1 MMETIRIRQQGY
13 AFRQPHKEFFKRY
26 LPLEPSCRTLQ
37 QLVDFLSNM
46 LNVHDESWQ
55 VGTTKL
61 FIKRLMS
68 EKLDRLLW
76 VRYAS
81 SSRRIQRAWGRMRR
95 SLAATNIQKIARKF
109 LAVKKFKK
117 IVQSTL
123 KIQAVVRGRK
133 YAKLHQKK
141 LRSAR
146 FESKAKPIQALLR
159 SIY

>member
-61 FIKRLMS
+61 FIKKLMS

-76 VRYAS
+76 VRCS
-81 SSRRIQRAWGRMRR
+81 SSARRIQKAWRNLKKRV
-95 SLAATNIQKIARKF
+95 AATTIQKIARKF
-109 LAVKKFKK
+109 VAVKKFRRAVK
-117 IVQSTL
+117 SL
-123 KIQAVVRGRK
+123 RKIQCVVRGRK
-133 YAKLHQKK
+133 HYKSHQKK
-141 LRSAR
+141 LR
-146 FESKAKPIQALLR
+146 
-159 SIY
+159 

>member
-37 QLVDFLSNM
+37 QLVDILSNR

-61 FIKRLMS
+61 FIKRVMS
-68 EKLDRLLW
+68 EKLDRLLL
-76 VRYAS
+76 VRYTS
-81 SSRRIQRAWGRMRR
+81 CSRRIQRAWKKLRR
-95 SLAATNIQKIARKF
+95 NLAATAIQKVARKF
-109 LAVKKFKK
+109 IEVRKFKK
-117 IVQSTL
+117 IVKSTL

-141 LRSAR
+141 LR
-146 FESKAKPIQALLR
+146 
-159 SIY
+159 

>member
-61 FIKRLMS
+61 FIKKAMS

-76 VRYAS
+76 VRCS
-81 SSRRIQRAWGRMRR
+81 SSARRIQKAWRNLKERV
-95 SLAATNIQKIARKF
+95 AATTIQKIARKF
-109 LAVKKFKK
+109 VAVKKFRRAVK
-117 IVQSTL
+117 SL
-123 KIQAVVRGRK
+123 NKIQCVVRGRK
-133 YAKLHQKK
+133 HYKSHQKK
-141 LRSAR
+141 LR
-146 FESKAKPIQALLR
+146 
-159 SIY
+159 

>member
-37 QLVDFLSNM
+37 QLVDILSNR
-46 LNVHDESWQ
+46 LNVHGESWQ

-61 FIKRLMS
+61 FIKRVMS
-68 EKLDRLLW
+68 EKLDRLLL
-76 VRYAS
+76 VRYTS
-81 SSRRIQRAWGRMRR
+81 SSRRIQRAWKKLRR
-95 SLAATNIQKIARKF
+95 NLAATAIQKVARKF
-109 LAVKKFKK
+109 IEVRKFKK
-117 IVQSTL
+117 IVKSTL

-141 LRSAR
+141 LR
-146 FESKAKPIQALLR
+146 
-159 SIY
+159 

>member
-37 QLVDFLSNM
+37 QLVDILSTR

-61 FIKRLMS
+61 FIKRVMS
-68 EKLDRLLW
+68 EKLDRLLM
-76 VRYAS
+76 VRYTA
-81 SSRRIQRAWGRMRR
+81 SSRRIQRAWKTLRR
-95 SLAATNIQKIARKF
+95 NLAATAIQKVARKF
-109 LAVKKFKK
+109 VAARKFKK
-117 IVQSTL
+117 IVKSAL

-133 YAKLHQKK
+133 HAKLHQKK
-141 LRSAR
+141 LR
-146 FESKAKPIQALLR
+146 
-159 SIY
+159 

>member
-37 QLVDFLSNM
+37 QLVDILSNR

-61 FIKRLMS
+61 FIKRVMS
-68 EKLDRLLW
+68 EKLDRLLL
-76 VRYAS
+76 VRYTS
-81 SSRRIQRAWGRMRR
+81 SSRRIQRAWKKLRR
-95 SLAATNIQKIARKF
+95 NLAATAIQKVARKF
-109 LAVKKFKK
+109 IEVRKFKK
-117 IVQSTL
+117 IVKSTL

-141 LRSAR
+141 LR
-146 FESKAKPIQALLR
+146 
-159 SIY
+159 

>member
-37 QLVDFLSNM
+37 QLVDILSTR

-61 FIKRLMS
+61 FIKRVMS
-68 EKLDRLLW
+68 EKLDRLLL
-76 VRYAS
+76 VRYTS
-81 SSRRIQRAWGRMRR
+81 SSRRIQRAWKKLRR
-95 SLAATNIQKIARKF
+95 NLAATAIQKVARKF
-109 LAVKKFKK
+109 IQVRKFKK
-117 IVQSTL
+117 IVKSTL

-133 YAKLHQKK
+133 YAKLHQRK
-141 LRSAR
+141 LR
-146 FESKAKPIQALLR
+146 
-159 SIY
+159 

>member
-37 QLVDFLSNM
+37 QLVDNLSNR

-61 FIKRLMS
+61 FIKRVMS
-68 EKLDRLLW
+68 EKLDRLLL
-76 VRYAS
+76 VRYTS
-81 SSRRIQRAWGRMRR
+81 SSRRIQRAWKILRQKR
-95 SLAATNIQKIARKF
+95 AATAIQKVARKF
-109 LAVKKFKK
+109 VAFRKFKK
-117 IVQSTL
+117 IVKSTL

-141 LRSAR
+141 L
-146 FESKAKPIQALLR
+146 K
-159 SIY
+159 